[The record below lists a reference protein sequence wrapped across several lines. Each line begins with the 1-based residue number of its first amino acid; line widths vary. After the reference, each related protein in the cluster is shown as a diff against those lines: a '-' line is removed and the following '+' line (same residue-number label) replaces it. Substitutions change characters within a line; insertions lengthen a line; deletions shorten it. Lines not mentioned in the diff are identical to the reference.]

1 MKRPAICSRSAQSLS
16 AAVTVGLAFAVIQ
29 TKNLLLPCF
38 VIHSLGGGN
47 EHPADRDRALCHAV
61 KAPHGLR
68 RADIFTPLDSA
79 LTGRVQSLRT
89 C

>member
-1 MKRPAICSRSAQSLS
+1 MS

-29 TKNLLLPCF
+29 TKILLLPCF

-47 EHPADRDRALCHAV
+47 EQPADRDLLYAMLWKSLTGCGERTF
-61 KAPHGLR
+61 
-68 RADIFTPLDSA
+68 FTPLDST